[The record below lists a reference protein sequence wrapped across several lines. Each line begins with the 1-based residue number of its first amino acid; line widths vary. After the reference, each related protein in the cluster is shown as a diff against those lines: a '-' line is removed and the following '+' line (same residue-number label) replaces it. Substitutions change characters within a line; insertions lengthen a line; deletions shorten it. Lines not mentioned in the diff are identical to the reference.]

1 MKGHILARAMMS
13 QKRELAMGMLA
24 GVGLAASSIG
34 LAVSSSWLIVRA
46 SERPA
51 VLSLTVAMG
60 SVQLFALARSLLRY
74 VERTQTHRAGLSIM
88 AELRHDIASRLSA
101 LLPSGVGPR
110 RFEVI
115 TAVLDDVG
123 AAEALLTATLS
134 PLVIGATTLIITAV
148 VAQLVVGAGALTT
161 LVLLTLGV
169 VQPTIRVWL
178 SARLDQAIDW
188 TRNEQQKL
196 VDEAVRDRFTRRTGG
211 QWRALTM
218 CLNELE
224 TERER
229 MERRR
234 ALILGGI
241 DSLSIGLGGALVGL
255 LALRSL
261 DLVAENLLG
270 AAWVAVAPLTALA
283 SIDLLSGV
291 SNALRSLRT
300 QRHSL
305 AHLESVVAAPVPII
319 EPVIDDPLPTK
330 SSGSLRAKNMSV
342 AYGAVPVVENVNFS
356 VEPGDLCWIRGAS
369 GSGKTSLLFALS
381 RFTPYSGSAQLNAR
395 ELSSLRGATVRSA
408 VGLVDDSPYIFA
420 ESLRANVLL
429 ARPDA
434 TDDEILSAMHQLGLA
449 EFLMTLPEGLDT
461 LMGGRSSGMSGGE
474 RRRIGLV
481 RELLAER
488 PVVILDEP
496 LEGLDQAT
504 RNRVVHALQR
514 LTTRA
519 SVVVSSHQSLEDVA
533 TSTIVVER

>member
-1 MKGHILARAMMS
+1 MKGHILARAMMG
-13 QKRELAMGMLA
+13 QKRQLAMGMLA

-161 LVLLTLGV
+161 MVLLTLGV

-224 TERER
+224 IERER
-229 MERRR
+229 VERRR

-283 SIDLLSGV
+283 SLDLLAGV

-319 EPVIDDPLPTK
+319 EPVVDDPLPTK
-330 SSGSLRAKNMSV
+330 SSGSLRAQNMSV
-342 AYGAVPVVENVNFS
+342 AYGAVPVVENVNFG

-381 RFTPYSGSAQLNAR
+381 RFAPYSGSAQLNAR

-504 RNRVVHALQR
+504 RNRVVLALQR

>member
-330 SSGSLRAKNMSV
+330 SSGSLRAQNMSV

-461 LMGGRSSGMSGGE
+461 LMGGRSSRMSGGE